1 MKKKVIRSGSSKVK
15 SRKTLGQKPA
25 YSIFRDERIRFITG
39 LIITG
44 FAVYLLFAFIA
55 NLFWWKIDQSLD
67 PSPFISNS
75 DIAVKNWSGKSG
87 AWFADVFIRQG
98 FGLAAFFIPV
108 IFSAI
113 GLRLLNLKW
122 IKAGIITRN
131 MVLGT
136 IIGSIALGYIFG
148 SANGVLGSGPGGAH
162 GLFVSEW
169 LKSFTG
175 ILGTGI
181 LLSILIVSY
190 LIIAFKISPSSIKE
204 KLGFKRSQVDH
215 DLDDELDIN
224 PEKDSGDEEEIVDLK
239 DEQDRNSTSDVGFNI
254 INTVVEDGIED
265 ADVKDTPNGSIIN
278 DLENP
283 ESQEGENGVSITITK
298 AEAGEELSEKEMER
312 LQEDY
317 DPKLDL
323 SKFQMP
329 PISLLEDYKSD
340 GTYDDSEILEK
351 KETIVKTL
359 LDYNI
364 SIKHISATV
373 GPTVTLYEV
382 VPERGVRLAKI
393 KSLENDIA
401 LSLSAFGIRIIA
413 PIPGRGTVG
422 IEVPNKSPETVSMR
436 SLIASKAFQESKY
449 DLAIAMGRTI
459 TNEPLIMDLSKMP
472 HLLMAGATGQGKS
485 VGLNVIIT
493 SLLYRRHP
501 AELKFV
507 LVDPKMVELTL
518 YARIERHYLA
528 KLPDSEDPII
538 TDTQK
543 VVYTLNSLCIEMENR
558 YELLRKAEVRMIKE
572 YNEKFKARKLSPEKG
587 HRFLPYI
594 VLIIDE
600 FADLIMTAGK
610 EIEGPIQRLAQLAR
624 AIGIHLIIATQRPSA
639 NIITGV
645 IKTNFPARLAFR
657 VSSSI
662 DSRTILDSS
671 GAEKL
676 VGRGDMMYYNGNNL
690 IRAQCAFIDTP
701 EINRMTEFIGSQQG
715 YTDAFLLPEYEG
727 EPDAGVPDI
736 DLKKRDVKFEEA
748 ARLVVQNQQGST
760 SLIQRKLA
768 LGYNRAGRIV
778 DQLEFAG
785 ILGPFEGSKA
795 RAVLITD
802 VNHLEQIL
810 RGLE

>member
-1 MKKKVIRSGSSKVK
+1 MKKKPKAKRTGRKASVK
-15 SRKTLGQKPA
+15 SSVQKPE
-25 YSIFRDERIRFITG
+25 YSIFRDERIKFISG
-39 LIITG
+39 LVITG

-55 NLFWWKIDQSLD
+55 YLFWWKYDQSFD
-67 PSPFISNS
+67 PSQVISGAE
-75 DIAVKNWSGKSG
+75 IEVRNWSGKSG
-87 AWFADVFIRQG
+87 AWFADVFMRQG

-108 IFSAI
+108 IFASI
-113 GLRLLNLKW
+113 GLKLLNLSR

-131 MVLGT
+131 MVVGT
-136 IIGSIALGYIFG
+136 IIISIALAYILG
-148 SANGVLGSGPGGAH
+148 SSGGFLGSGPGGAH
-162 GLFVSEW
+162 GYEVSRW
-169 LKSFTG
+169 LNSFIG
-175 ILGTGI
+175 KLGTGI
-181 LLSILIVSY
+181 LVAVLLISY
-190 LIIAFKISPSSIKE
+190 LVMVFRLTPAFFKSLFAKPTGIDPSEGIEFEENKEDKTDIAEPYPGDE
-204 KLGFKRSQVDH
+204 KTIAS
-215 DLDDELDIN
+215 DDEV
-224 PEKDSGDEEEIVDLK
+224 EFS
-239 DEQDRNSTSDVGFNI
+239 I
-254 INTVVEDGIED
+254 INTIDETEAGD
-265 ADVKDTPNGSIIN
+265 KDDQQTVPGNIIN
-278 DLENP
+278 DLEGN
-283 ESQEGENGVSITITK
+283 ESENEGGEDEVSISITK
-298 AEAGEELSEKEMER
+298 AEGGEELSEKEMER
-312 LQEDY
+312 LQESY

-323 SKFQMP
+323 SSFQMP
-329 PISLLEDYKSD
+329 PLSLLEDYRSD
-340 GTYDDSEILEK
+340 GVFDDNEILEK

-359 LDYNI
+359 SDYNI

-459 TNEPLIMDLSKMP
+459 TNDPLIMDLAKMP
-472 HLLMAGATGQGKS
+472 HLLVAGATGQGKS
-485 VGLNVIIT
+485 VGLNVIIA

-507 LVDPKMVELTL
+507 LVDPKMVELTM

-543 VVYTLNSLCIEMENR
+543 VVYTLNSLCIEMESR
-558 YELLRKAEVRMIKE
+558 YELLRKAECRMIKE
-572 YNEKFKARKLSPEKG
+572 YNEKFKARKLNPEKG

-639 NIITGV
+639 NIITGI

-662 DSRTILDSS
+662 DSRTILDQT
-671 GAEKL
+671 GADKL
-676 VGRGDMMYYNGNNL
+676 VGRGDMLYYNGNNT

-701 EINRMTEFIGSQQG
+701 EINKMTDFIGSQQG

-727 EPDAGVPDI
+727 EADSGIQDI
-736 DLKKRDVKFEEA
+736 DLKKRDSKFEEA
-748 ARLVVQNQQGST
+748 ARLVVQHQQGST
-760 SLIQRKLA
+760 SLIQRKLS

-795 RAVLITD
+795 REVLIQD
-802 VNHLEQIL
+802 MQHLEQIL
-810 RGLE
+810 SSLE